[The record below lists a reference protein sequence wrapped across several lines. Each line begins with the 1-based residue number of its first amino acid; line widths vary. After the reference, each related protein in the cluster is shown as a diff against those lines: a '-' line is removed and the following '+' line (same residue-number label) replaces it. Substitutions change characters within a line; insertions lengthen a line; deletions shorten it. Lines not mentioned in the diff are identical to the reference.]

1 MTTTPLTLAKI
12 PGMGTGTEQAPTTP
26 RTTTR
31 RPWYPLVGHR
41 QGLRRNDLT
50 TLASALWL
58 LALEGGTAHL
68 GKELYDQRCDATP
81 GTDGPCFCPVH

>member
-12 PGMGTGTEQAPTTP
+12 PGMGTGTEHAPTTP

-41 QGLRRNDLT
+41 QGLRANDLV
-50 TLASALWL
+50 TLASALWV

-68 GKELYDQRCDATP
+68 SSSAEVQLNGVTVNP
-81 GTDGPCFCPVH
+81 DGSTGQY